1 MEKNLDSKLLEEIQK
16 QFEKIKSDAEIEPDE
31 LTQNSIDELF
41 NLSFDEMTDEM
52 NNILKLKKIKVKRLH
67 PDAVLPKYNYG
78 SDSGFDLYS
87 IEGITIPPFGRA
99 LVPTGISVP

>member
-67 PDAVLPKYNYG
+67 PDAHYHNC
-78 SDSGFDLYS
+78 
-87 IEGITIPPFGRA
+87 I
-99 LVPTGISVP
+99 